1 MSGMK
6 LFIAMASTA
15 VLSAGTA
22 HADCSYPTP
31 PDHIPDGNTAT
42 LQEMVTAQ
50 KAVKEY
56 DKAINAYVACIQLE
70 RDDAV
75 SKLAVKP
82 GEKPTADQKKAIEDR
97 QRVEVQKHNAAIDQ
111 LQSVADRF
119 NEQVKVY
126 KAKSDKS
133 KG

>member
-1 MSGMK
+1 MK
-6 LFIAMASTA
+6 SLMAIAATA

-22 HADCSYPTP
+22 YADCSYPPP

-42 LQEMVTAQ
+42 LQEMVEAQ

-70 RDDAV
+70 RTDAV
-75 SKLAVKP
+75 TKIAKP
-82 GEKPTADQKKAIEDR
+82 GETPTAEQKKAMDDME
-97 QRVEVQKHNAAIDQ
+97 RVEVQKHNAAIDQ
-111 LQSVADRF
+111 LQSVAARF

-126 KAKSDKS
+126 KAKNDKS

>member
-1 MSGMK
+1 MK
-6 LFIAMASTA
+6 VFIAIASTA

-22 HADCSYPTP
+22 YADCSYPTP
-31 PDHIPDGNTAT
+31 PDHLPDGNTAT
-42 LQEMVTAQ
+42 LQEMVEAQ

-56 DKAINAYVACIQLE
+56 DKQINAYVACIQLE
-70 RDDAV
+70 RNDSVGKIA
-75 SKLAVKP
+75 KP
-82 GEKPTADQKKAIEDR
+82 GEKPTADQKKAMDDLE
-97 QRVEVQKHNAAIDQ
+97 RVEVQKHNAAIDQ

-126 KAKSDKS
+126 KSKNDKS

>member
-1 MSGMK
+1 MNAFLG
-6 LFIAMASTA
+6 ITAAA

-22 HADCSYPTP
+22 YADCSYPP
-31 PDHIPDGNTAT
+31 APDHIPDGNTAT
-42 LQEMVTAQ
+42 LQEMVEAQ

-70 RDDAV
+70 RNDAV
-75 SKLAVKP
+75 GKLAKP
-82 GEKPTADQKKAIEDR
+82 GETPTAEQKKAQQDIE
-97 QRVEVQKHNAAIDQ
+97 RVEVQKHNAAIDQ

-126 KAKSDKS
+126 KAKNADKS

>member
-1 MSGMK
+1 MK
-6 LFIAMASTA
+6 VFIAIASTA

-22 HADCSYPTP
+22 YADCSYPTP

-42 LQEMVTAQ
+42 LQEMVEAQ

-75 SKLAVKP
+75 GKIAKP
-82 GEKPTADQKKAIEDR
+82 GEKPTADQKKAMDDME
-97 QRVEVQKHNAAIDQ
+97 RVEVQKHNAAIDQ

-126 KAKSDKS
+126 KSKNDKS

>member
-1 MSGMK
+1 MK

-22 HADCSYPTP
+22 YAECSYPTP
-31 PDHIPDGNTAT
+31 PDHLPDGNTAT

-50 KAVKEY
+50 KAVKDY

-82 GEKPTADQKKAIEDR
+82 GETPTAEQKKAIEDR
-97 QRVEVQKHNAAIDQ
+97 QRVEIQKHNAAIDQ

-126 KAKSDKS
+126 KAKNADKP

>member
-1 MSGMK
+1 MK
-6 LFIAMASTA
+6 VFIAIGAAA

-22 HADCSYPTP
+22 YADCSYPTP
-31 PDHIPDGNTAT
+31 PDHLPDGNTAT
-42 LQEMVTAQ
+42 LQEMVEAQ

-70 RDDAV
+70 RDDAMG
-75 SKLAVKP
+75 KLAKP
-82 GEKPTADQKKAIEDR
+82 GEKPTPEQKKAMDDM

-126 KAKSDKS
+126 KAKTAEKS

>member
-1 MSGMK
+1 MK
-6 LFIAMASTA
+6 VFIAIASLA

-22 HADCSYPTP
+22 YADCSYPTP

-42 LQEMVTAQ
+42 LPEMVEAQ

-70 RDDAV
+70 RNDAV
-75 SKLAVKP
+75 GKVAKP
-82 GEKPTADQKKAIEDR
+82 GEKPTADQKKAMDDME
-97 QRVEVQKHNAAIDQ
+97 RVEVQKHNAAIDQ

-119 NEQVKVY
+119 NVQVKVF
-126 KAKSDKS
+126 KAKNDKS

>member
-1 MSGMK
+1 MK
-6 LFIAMASTA
+6 ALMAIAATA

-22 HADCSYPTP
+22 YADCSYPTP
-31 PDHIPDGNTAT
+31 PEHLPDGNTAT
-42 LQEMVTAQ
+42 MQEMVEAQ

-75 SKLAVKP
+75 GKLAKP
-82 GEKPTADQKKAIEDR
+82 GETPTAEQKKAMQDME
-97 QRVEVQKHNAAIDQ
+97 RVEVQKHNAAIDQ
-111 LQSVADRF
+111 LQSVAERF
-119 NEQVKVY
+119 NEQVRVY
-126 KAKSDKS
+126 KAKNSDKS

>member
-1 MSGMK
+1 MK
-6 LFIAMASTA
+6 VLLATA
-15 VLSAGTA
+15 VTAALSAGTA
-22 HADCSYPTP
+22 YADCSYPPP
-31 PDHIPDGNTAT
+31 PDKIPDGNTAT
-42 LQEMVTAQ
+42 LEEMVAGQ

-70 RDDAV
+70 RSDAV
-75 SKLAVKP
+75 AKVAKP
-82 GEKPTADQKKAIEDR
+82 GEKPTPEQKKAMDEME
-97 QRVEVQKHNAAIDQ
+97 RVEVQKHNAAIDQ

-126 KAKSDKS
+126 KAKNADKS

>member
-1 MSGMK
+1 MK
-6 LFIAMASTA
+6 SLMAIAATA

-22 HADCSYPTP
+22 YADCSYPTP

-42 LQEMVTAQ
+42 LQEMVEAQ

-70 RDDAV
+70 RTDAV
-75 SKLAVKP
+75 TKIAKP
-82 GEKPTADQKKAIEDR
+82 GEKPTAEQKKAMDDME
-97 QRVEVQKHNAAIDQ
+97 RVEVQKHNAAIDQ
-111 LQSVADRF
+111 LHSVADRF

-126 KAKSDKS
+126 KAKNDKS

>member
-1 MSGMK
+1 MK
-6 LFIAMASTA
+6 VFIAIASLA

-22 HADCSYPTP
+22 YADCSYPTP
-31 PDHIPDGNTAT
+31 PEHIPDGNTAT
-42 LQEMVTAQ
+42 LPEMVEAQ

-70 RDDAV
+70 RNDAV
-75 SKLAVKP
+75 GKLAKP
-82 GEKPTADQKKAIEDR
+82 GEKPTADQKKAMDDME
-97 QRVEVQKHNAAIDQ
+97 RVEVQKHNAAIDQ

-119 NEQVKVY
+119 NVQVKVF
-126 KAKSDKS
+126 KSKNDKS

>member
-1 MSGMK
+1 MK
-6 LFIAMASTA
+6 ALMAIAATA

-22 HADCSYPTP
+22 YADCSYPTP
-31 PDHIPDGNTAT
+31 PEHIPDGNTAT
-42 LQEMVTAQ
+42 MQEMVEAQ

-75 SKLAVKP
+75 GKLAKP
-82 GEKPTADQKKAIEDR
+82 GETPTAEQKKAMQDME
-97 QRVEVQKHNAAIDQ
+97 RVEVQKHNAAIDQ

-126 KAKSDKS
+126 KQRTADK

>member
-1 MSGMK
+1 MK
-6 LFIAMASTA
+6 VFIAIASTA

-22 HADCSYPTP
+22 YADCSYPTP

-42 LQEMVTAQ
+42 LQEMVEAQ

-56 DKAINAYVACIQLE
+56 DKQINAYVACIQLE
-70 RDDAV
+70 RNDAV
-75 SKLAVKP
+75 GKIVKP
-82 GEKPTADQKKAIEDR
+82 GEKPTPEQKKAMDDR
-97 QRVEVQKHNAAIDQ
+97 ERVEVQKHNAAIDQ

-126 KAKSDKS
+126 KSKSDKS

>member
-1 MSGMK
+1 MK
-6 LFIAMASTA
+6 LFIAIASTA
-15 VLSAGTA
+15 ILSAGTA
-22 HADCSYPTP
+22 YADCSYPTP

-50 KAVKEY
+50 KAVKDY

-70 RDDAV
+70 RDAAIGG
-75 SKLAVKP
+75 LAKP
-82 GEKPTADQKKAIEDR
+82 GDTPTADQKKAIEDR
-97 QRVEVQKHNAAIDQ
+97 RRVEIQKHNAAIDQ

-126 KAKSDKS
+126 KSKNDKS

>member
-1 MSGMK
+1 MK
-6 LFIAMASTA
+6 VFIAIASTA

-22 HADCSYPTP
+22 YADCSYPTP

-42 LQEMVTAQ
+42 LQEMVEAQ
-50 KAVKEY
+50 KSVKEY

-70 RDDAV
+70 RNDAV
-75 SKLAVKP
+75 GKVAKP
-82 GEKPTADQKKAIEDR
+82 GEKPTAEQKKAMDDME
-97 QRVEVQKHNAAIDQ
+97 RVEIQKHNAAIDQ

-119 NEQVKVY
+119 NVQVKVY
-126 KAKSDKS
+126 KAKTDKA